1 MIRMGSFSPF
11 FSWLLSEIG
20 RWGKRVCSVF
30 LMCSSISLALEGGRG
45 PSEPMA
51 KTPFDSV
58 GSLSVD
64 GRLFTAV
71 LIGPQHVLTAAHI
84 AAGGDPGK
92 IVFRTGLAGGV
103 AVAAQWVIPHP
114 EFTGQAIG
122 NAPGDP
128 SMHADLAVI
137 KLAQPVPLLR
147 AASLWEGPLLGRI
160 ITLVSH
166 GGSTSLV
173 TEGENRVDLIFPGK
187 LGQPATY
194 MFDFDGPDLSSNSF
208 GSATR
213 VNGTLGAGREA
224 SLVKGDSGSAA
235 FILVN
240 GQWLLAGINTFQINI
255 GLNRGAGGV
264 VLASYRSW
272 INDAL
277 NANPPERARSPATS
291 SSHSQPTPLPNS
303 IPFKP

>member
-1 MIRMGSFSPF
+1 MHSS
-11 FSWLLSEIG
+11 
-20 RWGKRVCSVF
+20 VC
-30 LMCSSISLALEGGRG
+30 LALEGGRG
-45 PSEPMA
+45 PAEPIA
-51 KTPFDSV
+51 KTPFGSV

-84 AAGGDPGK
+84 AAGADPSK

-103 AVAAQWVIPHP
+103 ALAAQWVILHP

-122 NAPGDP
+122 NASGDP

-137 KLAQPVPLLR
+137 KLVQPVPLSLR
-147 AASLWEGPLLGRI
+147 PVPLWEGPLLGRI

-173 TEGENRVDLIFPGK
+173 TEGENQVDLIFPGK

-194 MFDFDGPDLSSNSF
+194 VFDFDGPNLSSNGF
-208 GSATR
+208 GSATP

-240 GQWLLAGINTFQINI
+240 GKWSLAGINTFQINM

-264 VLASYRSW
+264 VLSSYSSW
-272 INDAL
+272 INKAL
-277 NANPPERARSPATS
+277 NANPPERAKPPLTS
-291 SSHSQPTPLPNS
+291 TSQPQPTPLPNS